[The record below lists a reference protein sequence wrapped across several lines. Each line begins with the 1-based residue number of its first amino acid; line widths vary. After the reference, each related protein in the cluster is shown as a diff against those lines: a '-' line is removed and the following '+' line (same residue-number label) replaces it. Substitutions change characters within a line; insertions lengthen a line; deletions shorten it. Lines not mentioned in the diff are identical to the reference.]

1 MFFIAGLIHRIIQ
14 LLILIVIIQAVLSF
28 FLDPFH
34 PVRRFL
40 DRLVDPF
47 LAPIRRILPPMA
59 GLDFSPIVLIIGL
72 QILDM
77 ILSRILFSLA

>member
-1 MFFIAGLIHRIIQ
+1 MYFIASLIHRVIQ
-14 LLILIVIIQAVLSF
+14 LLILVVIIQAVLSF

-40 DRLVDPF
+40 DRLVDPI
-47 LAPIRRILPPMA
+47 LAPIRRFLPPMA

-72 QILDM
+72 QIIDM
-77 ILSRILFSLA
+77 ILTRLLLSFA

>member
-1 MFFIAGLIHRIIQ
+1 MFLIAGLIHRIIQ